1 MKISNYFR
9 LFHKTMFSMRGAA
22 QQLFML
28 GAGLALLFPQGSI
41 RINTLVTSPAPDH
54 SVRMSDLIFD
64 TDKDQVAEPLYR
76 HSQDSYPS
84 LSPMDNKKEIH
95 LG

>member
-1 MKISNYFR
+1 MKTNNNCQLLIGLPTSLR
-9 LFHKTMFSMRGAA
+9 AA
-22 QQLFML
+22 ARQLIAS
-28 GAGLALLFPQGSI
+28 GIGLAFLLNI
-41 RINTLVTSPAPDH
+41 LATAAAPDH
-54 SVRMSDLIFD
+54 SVRTSGLIFD

-84 LSPMDNKKEIH
+84 LSPMDNKKEIY

>member
-1 MKISNYFR
+1 MKTNNNCQLLIGLPTSLRAAARQLIASGIGLAFLLNI
-9 LFHKTMFSMRGAA
+9 LATAAA
-22 QQLFML
+22 QDQ
-28 GAGLALLFPQGSI
+28 
-41 RINTLVTSPAPDH
+41 

-84 LSPMDNKKEIH
+84 LSPMDNKKEIY